1 MDLVQ
6 ILGTG
11 VSGFSFLMLFVGYQL
26 TSSVQGKILDAN
38 LATFDSVRLKVWS
51 SIAERQLANTRYFM
65 LFSIVFL
72 LAGLTV
78 LVLTGKPEATI
89 VLAVTPAEEENS
101 PLVYAQEVPVKL
113 INGRG
118 KVTIRSD
125 QGLTIQNDALM
136 KLLSQE
142 RIRRVA
148 AERGQ
153 LSLAQQTAAKSTEAG
168 FGFSLGKP

>member
-1 MDLVQ
+1 MDIVQ

-11 VSGFSFLMLFVGYQL
+11 VSGFSFLMLFVGYRL
-26 TSSVQGKILDAN
+26 TSSIQGKILDAN

-65 LFSIVFL
+65 LFSVVFL

-78 LVLTGKPEATI
+78 LIIKDRPVATI
-89 VLAVTPAEEENS
+89 LLAVTPAEAENS

-113 INGRG
+113 VNGRG
-118 KVTIRSD
+118 KVAIRTD
-125 QGLTIQNDALM
+125 QGLTIQNDALV
-136 KLLSQE
+136 KLLAQE

-148 AERGQ
+148 AEGGQ
-153 LSLAQQTAAKSTEAG
+153 LSLAQQSAAKSKEAG
-168 FGFSLGKP
+168 FGFSMEKP